1 MVSLRICA
9 VVQFT
14 LTLSSVN
21 TILSSYMIRANIL
34 SPCSRICGIWFPE
47 TQQKRRSLLDLW
59 EASNVL
65 PNPANSEPG
74 KASVLNLKRNSDD
87 NGNPEVP
94 PSKRQKLTDG
104 TEFKYISLA
113 NGDSHH
119 AGAEDDL
126 AGPNSLKGPED
137 DNHLVVRNNVIKYLQ
152 SKDGALPAGFNPEG
166 SIQEMTAYLYGQQP
180 SCLRRIWA
188 HKISLFVRHPK
199 LGSAREL
206 LFIVV
211 NSGKA
216 IAWLMATPDQIWHF
230 PNPSPCCSSLRA
242 EPPPF

>member
-1 MVSLRICA
+1 VVSLRICA

-14 LTLSSVN
+14 LTLSSIN

-34 SPCSRICGIWFPE
+34 SPCSRSCGIWFPE

-126 AGPNSLKGPED
+126 AGPNCGTQNRAVFWPFGKR
-137 DNHLVVRNNVIKYLQ
+137 V
-152 SKDGALPAGFNPEG
+152 
-166 SIQEMTAYLYGQQP
+166 T
-180 SCLRRIWA
+180 
-188 HKISLFVRHPK
+188 
-199 LGSAREL
+199 EL
-206 LFIVV
+206 LILDKKERV
-211 NSGKA
+211 
-216 IAWLMATPDQIWHF
+216 
-230 PNPSPCCSSLRA
+230 A
-242 EPPPF
+242 ESQ